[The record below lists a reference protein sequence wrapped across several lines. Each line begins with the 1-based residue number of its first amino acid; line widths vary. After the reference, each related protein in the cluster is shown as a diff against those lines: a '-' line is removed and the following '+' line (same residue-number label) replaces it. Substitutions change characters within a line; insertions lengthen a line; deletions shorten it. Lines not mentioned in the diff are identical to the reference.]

1 MGSVKKMWK
10 KKKESS
16 GQKDKGC
23 RWSKYVCMKR
33 RTESLLDLVEKKGAL
48 RPGFSGTRPQKFKS
62 FRRREKSC
70 DGNLLKKVLYRNYIK
85 SEKEDFLAKE

>member
-1 MGSVKKMWK
+1 ME

-16 GQKDKGC
+16 GQKEDKGC

-33 RTESLLDLVEKKGAL
+33 RTESLLDLAEMKGAL